1 MVCLQETLKKE
12 RQVDQP
18 DQPCLSLDDALE
30 LTDSA
35 VETCLSWWSGFPQE
49 SGPPV
54 PEGLSLSS
62 SVYRLLRTWA
72 YCCRQ
77 TPPFS
82 SACPPREISGSAV
95 IFSGPTS
102 HGCNVEHQQLT
113 NRQDCLGAAQSVPS
127 TETPVHRTLVAIII

>member
-30 LTDSA
+30 LTCSA

-62 SVYRLLRTWA
+62 SVYRLLRTCGHIA
-72 YCCRQ
+72 VGR
-77 TPPFS
+77 PRLFHRHVRHGKLAVLLLFS
-82 SACPPREISGSAV
+82 QVPLHMGAMLNISS
-95 IFSGPTS
+95 
-102 HGCNVEHQQLT
+102 
-113 NRQDCLGAAQSVPS
+113 
-127 TETPVHRTLVAIII
+127 